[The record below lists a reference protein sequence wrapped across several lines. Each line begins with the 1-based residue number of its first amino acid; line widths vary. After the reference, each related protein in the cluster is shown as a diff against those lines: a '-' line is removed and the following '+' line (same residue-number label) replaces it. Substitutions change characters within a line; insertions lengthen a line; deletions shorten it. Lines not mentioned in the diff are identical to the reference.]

1 MHYRH
6 LIEGCFAERIGTGG
20 VSAAG
25 FADSRAAADAEHQ
38 RIRQTSEP
46 EMAAVLALPEKTD
59 DIAAIHDASERLSSG
74 FKNILV
80 VGTGGSSLGA
90 RTLCSLA
97 PNTTPKL
104 HFLENVDPSELDPFF
119 DQLDPALTSALFVS
133 KSGGTLETLAVSMMV
148 MNWLREGCGEAALG
162 RQTMAITEQ
171 NDNPLARLCDRYGIP
186 VMPHDPDIGGRYS
199 IFSAVGMLPATLAGL
214 NASAIRDG
222 ATSVLTSGA
231 PVDGAALAAAMAAE
245 KQHASSVL
253 MPYRDQLSTLALW
266 YRQLWAESLGKDGKG
281 TTPIQAS
288 GAVDQHSQLQL
299 YLDGPN
305 DKLISL
311 VTCPATGTGTTI
323 PGNLAQEAGM
333 PEIGGRPIGDLLD
346 ALSGSTADALQ
357 EAGRPVRIFQT
368 ERLDEATLGALMM
381 HFILETLITA
391 GLWQINPFGQ
401 PAVETGK
408 KLAKAR
414 LTEKSEDAA

>member
-1 MHYRH
+1 MYYRH
-6 LIEGCFAERIGTGG
+6 LTEGCFAERIGTGG
-20 VSAAG
+20 VSAAD
-25 FADSRAAADAEHQ
+25 FDDSHAADDAEQQ

-46 EMAAVLALPEKTD
+46 EMVAVLALPEKTD

-74 FKNILV
+74 FTNILV

-133 KSGGTLETLAVSMMV
+133 KSGGTLETLAVSMVV

-162 RQTMAITEQ
+162 RQTMAIIEQ

-186 VMPHDPDIGGRYS
+186 VMPHDPHIGGRYS

-214 NASAIRDG
+214 DASAIRGG

-231 PVDGAALAAAMAAE
+231 PVHAAALAAAVALAVAAE

-266 YRQLWAESLGKDGKG
+266 YRQLWAEGLSKDGKG

-311 VTCPATGTGTTI
+311 VTCPAMGTGTTI
-323 PGNLAQEAGM
+323 PGNLAQEAG
-333 PEIGGRPIGDLLD
+333 
-346 ALSGSTADALQ
+346 
-357 EAGRPVRIFQT
+357 
-368 ERLDEATLGALMM
+368 
-381 HFILETLITA
+381 
-391 GLWQINPFGQ
+391 Q

-408 KLAKAR
+408 KLAKAH
-414 LTEKSEDAA
+414 LTEKLGYAA

>member
-1 MHYRH
+1 
-6 LIEGCFAERIGTGG
+6 
-20 VSAAG
+20 
-25 FADSRAAADAEHQ
+25 
-38 RIRQTSEP
+38 
-46 EMAAVLALPEKTD
+46 MAAVLC
-59 DIAAIHDASERLSSG
+59 AARENRRHRSNSRGVRASIEWLY
-74 FKNILV
+74 KHLV

-119 DQLDPALTSALFVS
+119 DQLDPANERFIRLQVRRHAGNLGCFH
-133 KSGGTLETLAVSMMV
+133 GIYEL
-148 MNWLREGCGEAALG
+148 LREGCGEAALG
-162 RQTMAITEQ
+162 RHTMAITEQ

-186 VMPHDPDIGGRYS
+186 VMPHNPDIGGRYS

-214 NASAIRDG
+214 DASAIRDG

-346 ALSGSTADALQ
+346 ALSRRPMLSKRL
-357 EAGRPVRIFQT
+357 AGQYGFSRPSGWMK
-368 ERLDEATLGALMM
+368 RL
-381 HFILETLITA
+381 
-391 GLWQINPFGQ
+391 
-401 PAVETGK
+401 
-408 KLAKAR
+408 LAP
-414 LTEKSEDAA
+414 